1 VLPTPRSGSV
11 AGRSVRPMFTAR
23 RFIAIAVA
31 VVVAASL
38 AIAIA
43 SAANGQPKHVVYRH
57 SCPQNNPAYEAR

>member
-1 VLPTPRSGSV
+1 
-11 AGRSVRPMFTAR
+11 MFTAR